1 MNTAI
6 RRFLPKV
13 IISLLFLWFF
23 IIGGCD
29 IEFGSGGD
37 NGGGGGGGSETE
49 TVQGTI
55 VNIIPDQDIEGI
67 LVEITIDGF
76 LEGSDTTGSSG
87 VFDIDGPF
95 AGSPKIEFFDQ
106 ESILLGSVFLTVFP
120 TAKVELGDIRLENGV
135 VIFEDG
141 NAEVTFD
148 CKVLVNNCTAN
159 TGSIEVEAK
168 NDQEEINVI
177 VQISD
182 STDLVK
188 DGDDITCEDIFISNN
203 VEVQGESLS
212 GNSVD
217 ASRIEVN

>member
-1 MNTAI
+1 MHTAI
-6 RRFLPKV
+6 KNFLPKG

-29 IEFGSGGD
+29 IEFGSD
-37 NGGGGGGGSETE
+37 DSGGGGGGGSDIE

-55 VNIIPDQDIEGI
+55 VETIPDQGIEGI
-67 LVEITIDGF
+67 LVEITLNGF

-87 VFDIDGPF
+87 IFDIEGRF
-95 AGSPKIEFFDQ
+95 AGSPKIEFFDE
-106 ESILLGSVFLTVFP
+106 ESVLLGAVFITVFP
-120 TAKVELGDIRLENGV
+120 TAKVELGDIRLENGT

-148 CKVLVNNCTAN
+148 SKVTVNNCTGN
-159 TGSIEVEAK
+159 SGSLEVKAE
-168 NDQEEINVI
+168 NDQEEIDVI

-182 STDLVK
+182 STDLEK
-188 DGDDITCEDIFISNN
+188 DGDDITCDDIFVGNK
-203 VEVQGESLS
+203 VEIEGELLS

-217 ASRIEVN
+217 ASRVEVN